1 MDESKY
7 YEFIDLYKNPEHF
20 GKLKDFDASE
30 ENYSSS
36 CGDKFVVY
44 IKMDSGSIRDISF
57 EGNGCIIST
66 VSLSKLCG
74 AIIGKRTAEVD
85 NMQISDVKKLIGV
98 DQISLSRIPCAMIG
112 LETVKKALK
121 SVAKHAKQ

>member
-20 GKLKDFDASE
+20 GKPARFDLSE
-30 ENYSSS
+30 EGYSQS
-36 CGDKFVVY
+36 CGDKFAVY
-44 IKMDSGSIRDISF
+44 IEMDGGNIRDAFF
-57 EGNGCIIST
+57 EGSGCIIST

-74 AIIGKRTAEVD
+74 AMIGKPVAEVEK
-85 NMQISDVKKLIGV
+85 MQLADVKKLIGV

-121 SVAKHAKQ
+121 SRTSVQNT